1 MSKKLKALLLGVVVL
16 GSCVTAVFA
25 FSGPITA
32 ENEGSQIVA
41 EDTKYVL
48 REYEGYVAVFVENEP
63 SIPMTV
69 TDISVSTLRK
79 LDRETLQIG
88 LKVKTHE
95 RLMMILEDFSS

>member
-69 TDISVSTLRK
+69 TDVSVSTLRK